1 MEQGSGVEAPLFSA
15 RLDPHRSM
23 TVRGSAI
30 VIGAYALLSALF
42 SLPFFLIGAWPIVGF
57 LGLDVLLL
65 FLAFRFSFRSA
76 RAYEQVVLSSI
87 ELMFARVSARGA
99 RREWRFNPIWVRLER
114 VEDAEFG
121 MRRLAIAS
129 RGERVE
135 IGAFLGPEQKAALAT
150 DLSRALAEARR
161 GPRYS

>member
-1 MEQGSGVEAPLFSA
+1 MVHGSGVDAPLFSA

-114 VEDAEFG
+114 VEDEEYG
-121 MRRLAIAS
+121 MRQLAIAS

-135 IGAFLGPEQKAALAT
+135 IGAFLGPEQKEALAT